1 MISKT
6 FVVHFTFKWVPLKQN
21 NRNGTEISVEIFCGN
36 QHVICC
42 KRYIFGALF
51 PKTGWKTNPWQ
62 TSFHSMKIF
71 FISHNTSQDIKISYC
86 QPYILVYFTVVLIPV
101 HF

>member
-6 FVVHFTFKWVPLKQN
+6 FVVHFTFEWVPLKQI

-42 KRYIFGALF
+42 KRYIFGALS
-51 PKTGWKTNPWQ
+51 PKTGWKKKSMANFF
-62 TSFHSMKIF
+62 SFHENF
-71 FISHNTSQDIKISYC
+71 FYL
-86 QPYILVYFTVVLIPV
+86 P
-101 HF
+101 